1 MEVSTATLA
10 LHRFFLEIIDVFES
24 LHVLKIQSSAY
35 LSPELGGGSQGH
47 AIKWIEEYRVELT
60 MLAI

>member
-47 AIKWIEEYRVELT
+47 AIKWIE
-60 MLAI
+60 